1 MASGAKGNIPTSGA
15 APLPKSLALKDME
28 ASQRR
33 LAAWRL
39 WERSDR
45 EKTKC
50 FSGN

>member
-1 MASGAKGNIPTSGA
+1 MASGDIPISGA
-15 APLPKSLALKDME
+15 APLPKSLALNGME

-50 FSGN
+50 FSGK